1 MIAPVVIR
9 KAKSQADELQQQ
21 AMYDGQT
28 QLPNRALMIDRLRQ
42 AVLTARH
49 EKRAFGL
56 LRLDVDRFGAI
67 NRQFGRAVGDQ
78 VLQYV
83 TACIQTCLNE
93 PDTLARMEGDEFAV
107 LSLSVTDLDQTIT
120 LAQQIRRS
128 IAQPLEIAGRQ
139 LTVTA
144 SVGVVMFPH
153 HGDDPETLLS
163 AAGEALRLAQSSRRG
178 LRIYSADMK
187 EGVEDRV
194 ALVHE
199 LRDAIANNEFTLHY
213 QPKVDIGADRVSGV
227 EALVR
232 WNHPVNGLMAPEQFI
247 PLAEQVDL
255 IKPLTDRVLDA
266 ALQQVREWQQA
277 GVSLPVSVKVTAASV
292 EDPAFAKQMAA
303 RLERFG
309 VSAAN
314 IEIELKEAVDITD
327 PKQTLDCLRQL
338 KEMGFQIAIGD
349 FGANDS
355 STLFLTE
362 YLVAN
367 IKLDRNLVQSMAEN
381 KGGIMA
387 VRSAVNLGRT
397 LGINV
402 VAKGVENQDSW
413 NVLRGFGCNAA
424 QGFFMSGPLP
434 PVELVDWLQ
443 TSHWAA
449 AAKTA

>member
-1 MIAPVVIR
+1 
-9 KAKSQADELQQQ
+9 
-21 AMYDGQT
+21 
-28 QLPNRALMIDRLRQ
+28 
-42 AVLTARH
+42 
-49 EKRAFGL
+49 
-56 LRLDVDRFGAI
+56 
-67 NRQFGRAVGDQ
+67 
-78 VLQYV
+78 
-83 TACIQTCLNE
+83 
-93 PDTLARMEGDEFAV
+93 
-107 LSLSVTDLDQTIT
+107 
-120 LAQQIRRS
+120 
-128 IAQPLEIAGRQ
+128 
-139 LTVTA
+139 
-144 SVGVVMFPH
+144 MFPH

-163 AAGEALRLAQSSRRG
+163 AAAEALRLAQSSRRG

-199 LRDAIANNEFTLHY
+199 LHHAIASNELTLHY

-232 WNHPVNGLMAPEQFI
+232 WNHPVHGLMAPEQFI
-247 PLAEQVDL
+247 PLAEQVGL

-266 ALQQVREWQQA
+266 ALQQVQAWQQN
-277 GVSLPVSVKVTAASV
+277 GVRLPVSVKVTAASV
-292 EDPAFAKQMAA
+292 EDPAFPKQMAA

-309 VSAAN
+309 VPAAN
-314 IEIELKEAVDITD
+314 IEIELKETADITN
-327 PKQTLDCLRQL
+327 PQQALDCLRQL
-338 KEMGFQIAIGD
+338 KEMGFAIAIGD
-349 FGANDS
+349 FGHGDS
-355 STLFLTE
+355 SMLFVTE

-367 IKLDRNLVQSMAEN
+367 IKLDRSLVQSMAES

-424 QGFFMSGPLP
+424 QGFFMSAPLP

-443 TSHWAA
+443 TSPWAA
-449 AAKTA
+449 AAKRA